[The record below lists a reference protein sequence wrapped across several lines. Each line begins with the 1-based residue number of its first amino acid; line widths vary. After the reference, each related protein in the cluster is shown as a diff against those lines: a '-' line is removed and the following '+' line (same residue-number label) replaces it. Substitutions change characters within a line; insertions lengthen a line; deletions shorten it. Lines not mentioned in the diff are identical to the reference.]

1 MKKIKLCS
9 VSMKTTPMDFQG
21 NLEKILNCIDNE
33 KCENSDL
40 ILFPELCISGYAC
53 EDNFYSPYIWKESL
67 RSLNKI
73 REKSENKIIVVGLP
87 FFLSPFL
94 YNCAV
99 VLHDKKILGIVP
111 KMHLANTGVHYE
123 KRWFRDGFN
132 NKTDTYLDGELIPF
146 GNLFFKNEH
155 FSFGIEICED
165 SWVSSKPSALHSHS
179 GADIILSMGASH
191 FAFKKQNTRRQLFKE
206 SSRSQNNIYIY
217 SNLNGNESGRI
228 IFEGGTIVLQ
238 NGEIIK
244 EGKRLHFSD
253 SEINNVVLDLD
264 LTKQNRAKNYRES
277 YVEIKEESFLINH
290 NYQMSPNIE
299 PISETEKILELDLY
313 QDFNS
318 AVTLGLFDYLIKSK
332 ASGFTLSL
340 SGGADSSAC
349 AVLIFL
355 MKNYA
360 KRELGS
366 DIFIKNNINENELLV
381 TLYQETKNNSEETKN
396 YAKLLTDELGIKH
409 YEIQIDTVIDW
420 ITENI
425 SEKLGIK
432 TNWKEHDLSLQNIQA
447 RARSPIIWFMANLK
461 NHLLISTGNRSEASV
476 GYTTMDGDSSGSI
489 CPIAGVSKEFILKWL
504 DYMRTTNEFK
514 QYFTSLEFITQ
525 KKPTAELKPLV
536 ELQEDEKDLMPYP
549 ILQKIEFEYV
559 YNGRREDELFYIL
572 KSTCSD
578 VSEEELIK
586 YINKFISFFK
596 KSQWK
601 RERLPPS
608 FHLDEYGLDP
618 KSSYRFPIL
627 S

>member
-1 MKKIKLCS
+1 
-9 VSMKTTPMDFQG
+9 MKTTPMDFHG
-21 NLEKILNCIDNE
+21 NLDKILNCIDNE
-33 KCENSDL
+33 KSTKSDL
-40 ILFPELCISGYAC
+40 ILFPELCISGYGC
-53 EDNFYSPYIWKESL
+53 EDNFYSPYIWKKSIESL
-67 RSLNKI
+67 QKI
-73 REKSENKIIVVGLP
+73 RDKSEKKIIVVGLP
-87 FFLSPFL
+87 IFVSPFL
-94 YNCAV
+94 YNCSAV
-99 VLHDKKILGIVP
+99 LYNKEIKGIVP

-132 NKTDTYLDGELIPF
+132 DKTECFIDGEMIPF
-146 GNLFFKNEH
+146 GNLLFKNEH

-191 FAFKKQNTRRQLFKE
+191 FAFKKQATRRQLFKE
-206 SSRSQNNIYIY
+206 SSRSQNNIYLY

-228 IFEGGTIVLQ
+228 IFEGGTLIIQ
-238 NGEIIK
+238 NGEIIR

-253 SEINNVVLDLD
+253 TEINTVVLDLD
-264 LTKQNRAKNYRES
+264 LTKQNKAKSYRES
-277 YVEIKEESFLINH
+277 YLDNNEKSFIINF
-290 NYQMSPNIE
+290 NYKMSSNIE
-299 PISETEKILELDLY
+299 PISNIESLNELDLF
-313 QDFNS
+313 QDFNR

-355 MKNYA
+355 MKKYA
-360 KRELGS
+360 IQELGS
-366 DIFIKNNINENELLV
+366 DIFKKNNINEEELLI
-381 TLYQETKNNSEETKN
+381 TLYQETKNNSQETKK
-396 YAKLLTDELGIKH
+396 YAKLLTDDLGIKH
-409 YEIQIDTVIDW
+409 YEVQIDSVTDW

-425 SEKLGIK
+425 SEKLGIN
-432 TNWKEHDLSLQNIQA
+432 TNWKDHDLSLQNIQA

-489 CPIAGVSKEFILKWL
+489 CPIAGVSKEFILIWL
-504 DYMRTTNEFK
+504 DHLHKHNEFK
-514 QYFTSLEFITQ
+514 ENFHSLEYITH
-525 KKPTAELKPLV
+525 KRPTAELKPLS

-549 ILQKIEFEYV
+549 ILQKIEYEYV
-559 YNGRREDELFYIL
+559 YNGRREDELFLVL
-572 KSTCSD
+572 KDICRDIT
-578 VSEEELIK
+578 EEELNK
-586 YINKFISFFK
+586 YINKFISCFK

-618 KSSYRFPIL
+618 KSSFRFPIL